1 MCGTHNRAELTGF
14 DCQSRKH
21 IFGEHLYLGKST
33 ARSLRML
40 EDGEPEMASIL
51 GKRLDGL
58 THSYP
63 SALDEVRDLFDLTI
77 IRDLEERE
85 GSKAPA
91 RIELV
96 YALGA
101 PEDLTAGVRRHQ
113 MTPSFCS
120 VAELNA
126 FCERHLKRF
135 REISRAQGASGQYA
149 VVDATEWV

>member
-1 MCGTHNRAELTGF
+1 
-14 DCQSRKH
+14 
-21 IFGEHLYLGKST
+21 
-33 ARSLRML
+33 
-40 EDGEPEMASIL
+40 MASTL

-91 RIELV
+91 RLELV

-101 PEDLTAGVRRHQ
+101 PEEHAGGIRRYR

-120 VAELNA
+120 VEELNA
-126 FCERHLKRF
+126 LCERHLKRF
-135 REISRAQGASGQYA
+135 REISRAQASGQYA

>member
-1 MCGTHNRAELTGF
+1 MCGTHNRGELTGF
-14 DCQSRKH
+14 DCQSGKL
-21 IFGEHLYLGKST
+21 IFGEHLYLGKPT

-58 THSYP
+58 MHSYP
-63 SALDEVRDLFDLTI
+63 SALDEVRDLFDVTI

-91 RIELV
+91 RLELV

-101 PEDLTAGVRRHQ
+101 REEFTAGIRRHQ
-113 MTPSFCS
+113 ITPNFCS
-120 VAELNA
+120 VEEL
-126 FCERHLKRF
+126 
-135 REISRAQGASGQYA
+135 
-149 VVDATEWV
+149 